1 MLLVA
6 AEESNSVGTPSVVLF
21 LLGKNFV
28 RSQYSCAQKTSLLP
42 QDKSLSIFLK
52 FSLGGSEATIVIANQ
67 IRARCGVPHE
77 YILCWQ
83 YRASCYVQMTKTNG
97 LKRTELFG
105 G

>member
-1 MLLVA
+1 MLFSFSWA
-6 AEESNSVGTPSVVLF
+6 RI
-21 LLGKNFV
+21 LLDRNTHVPKRRACNF
-28 RSQYSCAQKTSLLP
+28 LLP
-42 QDKSLSIFLK
+42 QDKSLSIFLN